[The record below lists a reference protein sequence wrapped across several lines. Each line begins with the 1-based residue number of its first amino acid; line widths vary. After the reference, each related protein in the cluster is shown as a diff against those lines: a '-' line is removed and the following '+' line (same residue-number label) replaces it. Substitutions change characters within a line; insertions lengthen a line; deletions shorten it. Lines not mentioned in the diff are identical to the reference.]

1 MEKSEI
7 SIQKIFGSCVQKYRK
22 KYEFTQMELAEKIG
36 VSQKHLSD
44 IENGIKFPSPALIEK
59 LSKELNVT
67 PALLF
72 DGSNIDP
79 YDLSN
84 KVANLVMM
92 NLQPKITVIAK
103 DLYEIKRMLKNMKI
117 TVNTNSDEIQN
128 PFSQSID

>member
-1 MEKSEI
+1 MENIEI

-22 KYEFTQMELAEKIG
+22 KYEFTQTELAEKLG

-59 LSKELNVT
+59 LSKELNVM

-79 YDLSN
+79 NNLSN

-92 NLQPKITVIAK
+92 NLQPKINVIAK
-103 DLYEIKRMLKNMKI
+103 DLYEIKTMLKNMKI
-117 TVNTNSDEIQN
+117 TVNTNLDESPN
-128 PFSQSID
+128 PYSQL

>member
-1 MEKSEI
+1 MENMEI

-22 KYEFTQMELAEKIG
+22 KYEFTQTELAEKLG

-59 LSKELNVT
+59 LSKELNVM

-79 YDLSN
+79 HDLSN

-92 NLQPKITVIAK
+92 NLQPKINVIAK
-103 DLYEIKRMLKNMKI
+103 DLYEIKTMLKNMKI
-117 TVNTNSDEIQN
+117 TVNTNLDESQN
-128 PFSQSID
+128 PYSQL